1 MPLSFRLF
9 SVGFSF
15 VCSGIGL
22 YFLASVILG
31 EKINYARTAVLY
43 LKM

>member
-9 SVGFSF
+9 SVVFSF

-22 YFLASVILG
+22 YFLASGILG

>member
-22 YFLASVILG
+22 YFLASRILG
-31 EKINYARTAVLY
+31 KKIIMQERQYYT
-43 LKM
+43 